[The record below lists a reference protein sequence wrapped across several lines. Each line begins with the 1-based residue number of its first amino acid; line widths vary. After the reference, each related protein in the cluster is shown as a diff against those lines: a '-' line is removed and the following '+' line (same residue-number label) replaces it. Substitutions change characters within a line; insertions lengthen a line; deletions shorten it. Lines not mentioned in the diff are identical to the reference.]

1 MSLLVTRS
9 ATFSDHRTPPFTAE
23 SHNIRK
29 SPSYRWS
36 ELVFEMK
43 VSQNRGRRIFDV
55 SGNVIGYAR
64 VSTRG
69 QSLDSQVDALVAA
82 GAVRVFQEYASGATQ
97 ARTRWKECLDYLQPG
112 NVLTVADLTRLG
124 RSTADL
130 ADIVTVLG
138 RRGIGFRS
146 LAEPWLDTTS
156 AHGKL
161 IFDMFASLAEYERSR
176 LSERTKAGLTA
187 AKARGRPRT
196 MTPAKTEAAR
206 QLRSQGKTLKETAQ
220 ILSVSV
226 SECQPCGSCCA
237 HDRTAAALP
246 ARLGTHGASR
256 CPQQR

>member
-1 MSLLVTRS
+1 
-9 ATFSDHRTPPFTAE
+9 
-23 SHNIRK
+23 
-29 SPSYRWS
+29 
-36 ELVFEMK
+36 
-43 VSQNRGRRIFDV
+43 V

-69 QSLDSQVDALVAA
+69 QSLDSQVDALVVA

-138 RRGIGFRS
+138 QRGIGFRS

-176 LSERTKAGLTA
+176 LSERTKAGLAA
-187 AKARGRPRT
+187 AKARGRLGGRPRT
-196 MTPAKTEAAR
+196 MTPSKTEAAR
-206 QLRSQGKTLKETAQ
+206 QLRSQGKTLKETAKY
-220 ILSVSV
+220 S
-226 SECQPCGSCCA
+226 
-237 HDRTAAALP
+237 
-246 ARLGTHGASR
+246 ASASHH
-256 CPQQR
+256 